1 VALCNREGA
10 ETTTGPCH
18 HQALPKK
25 PLTTLPLTA
34 SDLRGLAQL
43 GIDGVVG
50 VTGIVES
57 MHHTIASRPNIV
69 GSVPEGRTTGIT
81 GLVYRAVRG
90 TTRAVGWSLDT
101 LLSALPHNAG
111 TATSQRE
118 ALVAALNGVWGDH
131 LAATSNPLAI
141 RMSLQRAGG
150 SATGRVLVLVHGLAM
165 NHLQWTRDDHNHGD
179 TLARDLGLT
188 PLYLHYNSGRHV
200 AHNGRE
206 FSSLLDRTLA
216 EWPVPIEELII
227 IGHSMGGLV
236 ARSACHMG
244 AKQRWRSHLRTLVC
258 LGTPHHGAPLERG
271 GRLID
276 LALGVSP
283 YAAPLAR
290 LGLTR
295 SAGITDLRF
304 GSVQDRRLPT
314 PLPKGVRSFFVAA
327 TTAKKVASLR
337 SDTLG
342 DGLVPLASAL
352 GQHKDPELVL
362 TVPDDHRF
370 VITSANHFD
379 LLSHADVYAKLRS
392 WLT

>member
-1 VALCNREGA
+1 
-10 ETTTGPCH
+10 
-18 HQALPKK
+18 
-25 PLTTLPLTA
+25 LTALPLTA

-50 VTGIVES
+50 VTDVVES
-57 MHHTIASRPNIV
+57 MHHTITSLPGIV
-69 GSVPEGRTTGIT
+69 GAVPTGHTKGIT
-81 GLVYRAVRG
+81 GFVYRAVRG
-90 TTRAVGWSLDT
+90 TTQAVGWSLDT
-101 LLSALPHNAG
+101 LLSALPRGA
-111 TATSQRE
+111 SPSSPERE

-131 LAATSNPLAI
+131 LAATNNPLAI
-141 RMSLQRAGG
+141 RMSLPRTEDKA
-150 SATGRVLVLVHGLAM
+150 SGRLLVLVHGLAM
-165 NHLQWTRDDHNHGD
+165 NHVQWTHNGHNHGHA
-179 TLARDLGLT
+179 LAQEFGFT
-188 PLYLHYNSGRHV
+188 PLFLHYNSGRHI

-206 FSSLLDRTLA
+206 FSSLLESTLA
-216 EWPVPIEELII
+216 EWPVPIEELIV

-236 ARSACHMG
+236 ARSACHAG
-244 AKQRWRSHLRTLVC
+244 AKQRWRKHLRTLIC

-304 GSVQDRRLPT
+304 GTVQDTRLPT
-314 PLPKGVRSFFVAA
+314 PLPLPKDIRSFFVAA
-327 TTAKKVASLR
+327 TTAKKIASLR
-337 SDTLG
+337 SATLG

-352 GQHKDPELVL
+352 GQHKDPALAL
-362 TVPDDHRF
+362 KVPNDHRF

-379 LLSHADVYAKLRS
+379 LLSRADVYAKLRRWIS
-392 WLT
+392 PATNRRSP